1 MFKAA
6 RSPVAREVIPGE
18 FEEVGGRRQ
27 PLADRDEN
35 LEHRGAPAGIIA
47 GEEESDP

>member
-18 FEEVGGRRQ
+18 FEE
-27 PLADRDEN
+27 LC
-35 LEHRGAPAGIIA
+35 RGKTRPTLVNKANQEFQTANATLRLPWL
-47 GEEESDP
+47 SPV